1 MQTPSAMLNIGA
13 DIGKD
18 EIVVACAEERF
29 SPRKIANRRAEL
41 LVWLKGLPAGSRIG
55 MESTGGYHELLAE
68 AAHQLGFIVFVLNP
82 KDTRHYAKAMGL
94 RGKTDRVDAKL
105 IARLIER
112 EHEKLHPWV
121 MPTAEQRQIDR
132 MIKRRAKVSGIRAA
146 LSQSLKGLKGF
157 AAELK
162 VLNHRLDKL
171 LARIDARIKA
181 LIDANDNRK
190 QDYTRLRQIA
200 GVGPVVGGSLVN
212 TLERVPFKKG
222 DAFVAF
228 TGLDPRPNESGHHIG
243 RRRLSKRG
251 PAELRRLL
259 YLAAMAAAKTKAW
272 KPVYEHYRAKG
283 LSRTAVLVILARRIA
298 RIAWSIY
305 THKTDFDPQRLT
317 AGLT

>member
-1 MQTPSAMLNIGA
+1 MLNIGA

-272 KPVYEHYRAKG
+272 KPLYEHYRAKG

>member
-1 MQTPSAMLNIGA
+1 MLNIGA